1 MHNFTGKVHLIDE
14 PDAVLD
20 AKVVV
25 DLNRILI
32 RAGDAELG
40 SWPHADVAI
49 KKRGDGI
56 HLTADNEVLVL
67 NLENGG
73 FFLDLMGVDEP
84 QPGRGKRSR
93 RKKPVLMPEPPPP
106 PAEGSRSNYVGG
118 DSTAASFNDLR
129 TKAAASYRDDAKLHR
144 WLAVGLGIALVLVLA
159 GAALNWGSARLM
171 DPGSFPIARVLAGFG
186 GLAGLV
192 GLYLA
197 FFDRQ
202 RVNGSAV
209 AIAAG
214 AVVLGIA
221 YMYARAA
228 HLKIG
233 FILTVLGG
241 VGLIVAGIIGFSDH
255 GAAFSE
261 QDED

>member
-1 MHNFTGKVHLIDE
+1 MHNFTGTVHLQDE

-32 RAGDAELG
+32 RAGEAEIG

-49 KKRGDGI
+49 EKKPDGI
-56 HLTADNEVLVL
+56 HLAADGEVLVL
-67 NLENGG
+67 ELENGG
-73 FFLDLMGVDEP
+73 FFLDLMGVNEH
-84 QPGRGKRSR
+84 QPTRGRRSR

-106 PAEGSRSNYVGG
+106 PAEGSRSSYVGD
-118 DSTAASFNDLR
+118 DSKAANFTDLR
-129 TKAAASYRDDAKLHR
+129 SKAAESYGDDTKLHN
-144 WLAVGLGIALVLVLA
+144 WLAIGLGVALAFVLI
-159 GAALNWGSARLM
+159 GAALSWGAARLM
-171 DPGSFPIARVLAGFG
+171 DPGSFPVARVLAGFG
-186 GLAGLV
+186 ALAGLV

-214 AVVLGIA
+214 AVVLGIT
-221 YMYARAA
+221 YFYARAA
-228 HLKIG
+228 HLKTG
-233 FILTVLGG
+233 FMLTVVGG
-241 VGLIVAGIIGFSDH
+241 VGLVVAGAIGLSDY
-255 GAAFSE
+255 GAGVRDH
-261 QDED
+261 DED